1 MNKNKYYS
9 APQHRLAHFV
19 MALVGHEATGLTC
32 IDLARKAKASS
43 AEVTKTLD
51 NLEAVGWVEK
61 HPSNAKA
68 YRLTALFSQMANT
81 IQIGLRAAV
90 QQLEQD
96 QQNYNKI
103 Y

>member
-1 MNKNKYYS
+1 MSKNKYYS
-9 APQHRLAHFV
+9 APQHRLANFV
-19 MALVGHEATGLTC
+19 MALVGHETTGLTS
-32 IDLARKAKASS
+32 IDIAKKARASS
-43 AEVTKTLD
+43 AEATKTLD
-51 NLEAVGWVEK
+51 NLVALGWVEK
-61 HPSNAKA
+61 HPCNTKA
-68 YRLTALFSQMANT
+68 YRLTAIFSQIANT